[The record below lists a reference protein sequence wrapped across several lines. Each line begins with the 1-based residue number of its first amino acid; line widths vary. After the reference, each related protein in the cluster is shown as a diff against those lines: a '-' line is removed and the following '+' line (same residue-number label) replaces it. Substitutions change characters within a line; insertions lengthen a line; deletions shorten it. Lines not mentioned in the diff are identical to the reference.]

1 LDALR
6 WICIQFCLKI
16 LCLIMGRGDY
26 K

>member
-6 WICIQFCLKI
+6 WICIQLCLKI
-16 LCLIMGRGDY
+16 LCLVMGRGDY